1 MKSLI
6 TKSKSVKLNNKNS
19 KKLKYKSQKNYK
31 NKKSKLSY
39 NKKYKREN
47 NKIKTSW
54 DPNIISPVFFGYP
67 LK

>member
-1 MKSLI
+1 MKFFR
-6 TKSKSVKLNNKNS
+6 TKSKNVKLNDKKLN
-19 KKLKYKSQKNYK
+19 KLKYKSQKIYK
-31 NKKSKLSY
+31 SKKSKVIY
-39 NKKYKREN
+39 NKNYKREN